1 MNRNTEIIMFVKN
14 ESILES
20 AIKDIVTL
28 TSVTLCVYISKE
40 NMLWSFITG
49 TMFIMIVVALVK
61 KMLNMRIC
69 FRSKK
74 EMQEWLDS
82 QE

>member
-14 ESILES
+14 ESVLES
-20 AIKDIVTL
+20 ITKDIATL
-28 TSVTLCVYISKE
+28 TSVALCVYISKE

-49 TMFIMIVVALVK
+49 TMFIMMVVALVK
-61 KMLNMRIC
+61 EMLNMRIC